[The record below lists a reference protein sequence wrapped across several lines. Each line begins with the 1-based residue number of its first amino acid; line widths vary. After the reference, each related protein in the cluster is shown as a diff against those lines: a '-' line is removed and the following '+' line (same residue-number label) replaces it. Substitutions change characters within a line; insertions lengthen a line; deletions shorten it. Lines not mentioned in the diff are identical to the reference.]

1 EGKLAFDVVEFELE
15 EALCEPFRLNL
26 KLASDKNAID
36 FKQVLDQP
44 GTFTLWQ
51 DGRPARY
58 VHGIVSH
65 FTQGSSGFRR
75 TRYELLLEPQL
86 ARLELCCNWRIFQE
100 KSVPEILQALLKE
113 HRVLDYEQ
121 RIYHEHLPREYCVQ
135 AGDSDHYLHDRLAFE
150 EGLVYYFRFDE
161 HRHTL

>member
-1 EGKLAFDVVEFELE
+1 
-15 EALCEPFRLNL
+15 
-26 KLASDKNAID
+26 
-36 FKQVLDQP
+36 
-44 GTFTLWQ
+44 
-51 DGRPARY
+51 
-58 VHGIVSH
+58 
-65 FTQGSSGFRR
+65 GSSGFRR

-135 AGDSDHYLHDRLAFE
+135 AGDSDHYLHDRLA
-150 EGLVYYFRFDE
+150 
-161 HRHTL
+161 

>member
-1 EGKLAFDVVEFELE
+1 
-15 EALCEPFRLNL
+15 CEHFRLNL
-26 KLASDKNAID
+26 QLDSEKTAIA
-36 FKQVLDQP
+36 FKKVLDQQ

-86 ARLELCCNWRIFQE
+86 ERLEMCCNWR
-100 KSVPEILQALLKE
+100 
-113 HRVLDYEQ
+113 
-121 RIYHEHLPREYCVQ
+121 
-135 AGDSDHYLHDRLAFE
+135 
-150 EGLVYYFRFDE
+150 
-161 HRHTL
+161 

>member
-1 EGKLAFDVVEFELE
+1 
-15 EALCEPFRLNL
+15 
-26 KLASDKNAID
+26 
-36 FKQVLDQP
+36 
-44 GTFTLWQ
+44 
-51 DGRPARY
+51 
-58 VHGIVSH
+58 
-65 FTQGSSGFRR
+65 
-75 TRYELLLEPQL
+75 LLEPQL

-161 HRHTL
+161 HRHTLVCSDR

>member
-1 EGKLAFDVVEFELE
+1 MRQRDLKFTFVVGEGNLAFDVVEFELE

-113 HRVLDYEQ
+113 HR
-121 RIYHEHLPREYCVQ
+121 
-135 AGDSDHYLHDRLAFE
+135 DRLAPDPVPP
-150 EGLVYYFRFDE
+150 GAGQRARPE
-161 HRHTL
+161 HPLPVRHRGTENWRNGY

>member
-1 EGKLAFDVVEFELE
+1 MSTCRANT
-15 EALCEPFRLNL
+15 AC
-26 KLASDKNAID
+26 
-36 FKQVLDQP
+36 
-44 GTFTLWQ
+44 
-51 DGRPARY
+51 RPATAITTCTT
-58 VHGIVSH
+58 GWL
-65 FTQGSSGFRR
+65 GSSGFRR

-135 AGDSDHYLHDRLAFE
+135 AGDSDHYLHDRLATTALRYLRRPQAE
-150 EGLVYYFRFDE
+150 CEARKIAPRRASIY
-161 HRHTL
+161 T